1 MSAHLFTYGTLEL
14 PEVFTAVTGQV
25 AHGVPARL
33 PGYVRYRLRGEVY
46 PGIIPSGKDSLDG
59 TLYFDLEPLLHKKI
73 DHYEDTCYEKQ
84 EVEVVTEAG
93 ETVIAMAYVIPEN
106 KRLLLSSI
114 PWDQQQF
121 IQEHMDNFLR
131 YIR

>member
-1 MSAHLFTYGTLEL
+1 
-14 PEVFTAVTGQV
+14 
-25 AHGVPARL
+25 
-33 PGYVRYRLRGEVY
+33 
-46 PGIIPSGKDSLDG
+46 PSGKDSLDG

-84 EVEVVTEAG
+84 EVEVVTEED